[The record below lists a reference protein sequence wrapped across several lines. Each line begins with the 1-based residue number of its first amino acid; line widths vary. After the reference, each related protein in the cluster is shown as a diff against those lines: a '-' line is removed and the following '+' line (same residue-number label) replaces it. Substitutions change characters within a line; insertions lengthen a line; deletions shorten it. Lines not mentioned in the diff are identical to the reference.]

1 MNLIFLDYGINV
13 YLKLNR
19 IFVIVFTSLLILG
32 SSLVA
37 QVKTNLEV
45 IDQLVEKTVIGISD
59 ALPGD
64 SKNLEF
70 IYYSSEEMKLLKSNF
85 ISSFNE
91 NEYRLN
97 TSGSNNSII
106 LELTLNTA
114 DVDYTDTFRDGLF
127 GNYLV
132 ERKIDLNGSYF
143 ISVNGK
149 ISDVIK
155 FENSS
160 LDTLDYEF
168 IQTAENRTLPFTQ
181 SELPA
186 EPFFSSLLE
195 PAIAIGAAAVTI
207 YLFFTV
213 RSK

>member
-1 MNLIFLDYGINV
+1 
-13 YLKLNR
+13 
-19 IFVIVFTSLLILG
+19 
-32 SSLVA
+32 VA

-45 IDQLVEKTVIGISD
+45 IDLLVEKTVIGISD

-70 IYYSSEEMKLLKSNF
+70 NYYSSEEMKLLKSNF

-91 NEYRLN
+91 NEYRLI
-97 TSGSNNSII
+97 TSGSNDSII
-106 LELTLNTA
+106 LELTLNSA
-114 DVDYTDTFRDGLF
+114 DVEYTDTFRDGLF

-132 ERKIDLNGSYF
+132 ERKIDLNGSYY
-143 ISVNGK
+143 ISENGK

>member
-1 MNLIFLDYGINV
+1 M